1 MSGRINRKLLA
12 TFALTALCAS
22 MLVLTASP
30 AGAKYDCEQSLT
42 TPPGDTPNEANGG
55 DSENMDNLDIISA
68 GVVADDGTTMKVAM
82 ALKDMSMTFPTN
94 ATSLNWFFQWTYA
107 DVSYYARASVSAA
120 TPDSPSFVYGTYNP
134 TTSAYTSTGTSAGS
148 MNMGPG
154 GRVEIEVPYEGVG
167 APTAGQTLTQVFAK
181 TYVGQGV
188 PGGPTTLV
196 DADRGPKAEESF
208 GANYTLGSCGE
219 SGGTTLATP
228 KAGLGFNDKTPKR
241 GQEIVAT
248 ANLKV
253 CGAHAG
259 TKIQL
264 QRKVGGSFKKIASKT
279 LSSTCRAKFT
289 VKADFKSAVFR
300 SFWAKQD
307 DNHRAGRSTPIE
319 VTTH

>member
-30 AGAKYDCEQSLT
+30 AGAAFECGKSLT
-42 TPPGDTPNEANGG
+42 TPSGDTPNEATGG
-55 DSENMDNLDIISA
+55 EGENMDNLDIVSA
-68 GVVADDGTTMKVAM
+68 GVVLDDGKNLRVGM
-82 ALKDMSMTFPTN
+82 ALKDLSWTFPAN
-94 ATSLNWFFQWTYA
+94 ATSLNWYFQWTYA
-107 DVSYYARASVSAA
+107 DVSYYARASVSPA
-120 TPDSPSFVYGTYNP
+120 TPTAPTYQYGTYDP
-134 TTSAYTSTGTSAGS
+134 TTSAYSRTGDAMGGS
-148 MNMGPG
+148 FMMGKNG
-154 GRVEIEVPYEGVG
+154 QVEIEIPYEGVG
-167 APTAGQTLTQVFAK
+167 ASAGQTLTQVFAK

-196 DADRGPKAEESF
+196 DADRGPKAEENF
-208 GANYTLGSCGE
+208 GANYKLGSCSG
-219 SGGTTLATP
+219 GGTTLAAP
-228 KAGLGFNDKTPKR
+228 KAGLGFDDKTPKR

-279 LSSTCRAKFT
+279 LGSTCRAKFT